1 MDQDRCRP
9 VAGPPRTEPAVRHGA
24 FPLES
29 GAGGGLREW
38 IRSLGEE
45 AGDPLSGANR
55 PMRWLYAVCLREH
68 RVDRLVSRLVQME
81 GAAHAQLQRERAE
94 AEMGQAAV
102 AELLRDKRFIQRML
116 DERDRQCAELQAE
129 LAAIR
134 RSRVWRIVG
143 MLRGDV
149 RRIRRIFRAQAGT

>member
-1 MDQDRCRP
+1 
-9 VAGPPRTEPAVRHGA
+9 
-24 FPLES
+24 
-29 GAGGGLREW
+29 
-38 IRSLGEE
+38 
-45 AGDPLSGANR
+45 
-55 PMRWLYAVCLREH
+55 MRWLYAVCLREH